1 MVFID
6 IDHLVILNV
15 FQHPVPLTALTLSA
29 VKGTQCRTLHWS
41 ILTFQALLQ
50 LTFVWSNE
58 RKMSINT
65 HLFVHFSL
73 DLFWTIQETSALF
86 INLHI

>member
-41 ILTFQALLQ
+41 ILTF
-50 LTFVWSNE
+50 
-58 RKMSINT
+58 
-65 HLFVHFSL
+65 
-73 DLFWTIQETSALF
+73 
-86 INLHI
+86 